1 MAGPTENLER
11 ALGLH
16 RAGKLDE
23 AEKLYRAFL
32 RSQPGNADALHLL
45 GVLTQQRGDA
55 PGGEKLIRQAL
66 ARNPAQ
72 PMFHNNLGK
81 VLGEQAKW
89 EEAAAS
95 HRRAA
100 ELAPTNAEAQFN
112 LGVALVALNRDDDA
126 ETAYRA
132 AIRLAPRG
140 AKPLNNLGSLL
151 KKAGRLDEAVGVLQ
165 QALTLDPV
173 YAEALTNLAY
183 LSMMLGDFAG
193 ARDLYRRA
201 IAARPNDPYPFR
213 NYLTMLLYD
222 PGVDG
227 ATKFAE
233 HQRFAEIYG
242 PPEKPERTMPTPRDA
257 DRTLRVGW
265 LSADLFNHP
274 VARNLEPLFAARDRE
289 RFAAIVYADVAQP
302 DAVTQRFH
310 AMADEWRDIGGWT
323 DRQVAERMRAD
334 RLDILI
340 SLAGRFDRNRPLI
353 AMHRAAPVQI
363 SFHDPATSGVAE
375 MDYLV
380 ADRILAPKRG
390 QERFTERVL
399 RLPQFYIH
407 APLHEAPPV
416 ASLPARTS
424 GRVTFGCF
432 NNPVKINDDVLSLW
446 ADLLRRVPDS
456 RLVLKY
462 LNLYQSPSLRDRVHR
477 VFAARGVD
485 VARIEMIGRQESTGS
500 HLAGYAQVD
509 IALDPYPFSGSTT
522 TFEALWMGVPVV
534 TLLGD
539 AMVGRWSAAIL
550 HAVGLDEHVTHDRA
564 GYVEIVSALASDLFR
579 LEEIRRSLR
588 DRVAGSRLCD
598 GARIARHFE
607 RLLRAVWRKTCA

>member
-1 MAGPTENLER
+1 MAGPSENLER

-23 AEKLYRAFL
+23 ADKLYRAFL

-95 HRRAA
+95 HRRATD
-100 ELAPTNAEAQFN
+100 LAPAYAEAQFN
-112 LGVALVALNRDDDA
+112 LGVALAALNRDA
-126 ETAYRA
+126 EAEAAYRA
-132 AIRLAPRG
+132 AMKLAPHD

-151 KKAGRLDEAVGVLQ
+151 KKAGRLDEAVAMLR
-165 QALTLDPV
+165 QALALDPV
-173 YAEALTNLAY
+173 HAEALTNLAY

-201 IAARPNDPYPFR
+201 IAARPTDPYPFR

-222 PGVDG
+222 PGVDA
-227 ATKFAE
+227 ATRFAE
-233 HQRFAEIYG
+233 HRRFAQIYG
-242 PPEKPERTMPTPRDA
+242 PPEKPERTMPTSHDA
-257 DRTLRVGW
+257 DRPLRVGW
-265 LSADLFNHP
+265 LSADLSNHP
-274 VARNLEPLFAARDRE
+274 VARNLEPLFAARDRK

-310 AMADEWRDIGGWT
+310 RMADEWRDIGGWT

-340 SLAGRFDRNRPLI
+340 SLAGRFDRNRPLV
-353 AMHRAAPVQI
+353 AAHRAAPVQI
-363 SFHDPATSGVAE
+363 SFHDPATSGLAE
-375 MDYLV
+375 MDYLI
-380 ADRILAPKRG
+380 ADRILAPKHG
-390 QERFTERVL
+390 KEPFTERVL

-407 APLHEAPPV
+407 APLRDAPPV
-416 ASLPARTS
+416 APLPARAC
-424 GRVTFGCF
+424 GHVTFGCF

-446 ADLLRRVPDS
+446 ADLLQSVPDS

-462 LNLYQSPSLRDRVHR
+462 LNLYQSPSLRDRVQR
-477 VFAARGVD
+477 VFAARGIEP
-485 VARIEMIGRQESTGS
+485 ARIEMGGRQESTSS
-500 HLAGYAQVD
+500 HLAGYAQID
-509 IALDPYPFSGSTT
+509 IALDPFPFSGSTT

-539 AMVGRWSAAIL
+539 AMVGRWSASML
-550 HAVGLDEHVTHDRA
+550 HAVGQDEHVARDRA
-564 GYVEIVSALASDLFR
+564 DYVGITTALASDMPR
-579 LEEIRRSLR
+579 LDEIRRTLR
-588 DRVAGSRLCD
+588 DRVAGSPLCD

-607 RLLRAVWRKTCA
+607 RLLRAVWRKACA